1 MKAPV
6 ENKDV
11 LREGLAVGGGILMGM
26 MAASGPAAAAG
37 LTQMPLSQTDQFPLD
52 FSEPFI
58 LAGTTIVGSALIFAA
73 AVAVRYAQIQNER
86 ATLQE
91 QQQQQQQ
98 QQPIKVAEET
108 AASTTPPPPAAGGA
122 EVIAPPPQEAANES
136 VEVPPALMKAAQ
148 QEESAPWVE
157 PETPPPPPLKK
168 LEAKKEPS
176 APVTSA
182 PESPRT
188 AAQTPPTAVQPPEPI
203 AEPPAAPP
211 AGAKVAVAGEGA
223 YVMDADRAK
232 WERWSRLS
240 EEEVQAEMEREMQE
254 EEEAEQRRREDL
266 AKVEAQVKPYKI
278 DMMNRGR
285 AEIQQRARD
294 EVVSHAKK
302 VVRDH
307 FDARM
312 DEHLRRKEEEGQE
325 EAPPPVLAF
334 IPPKPTFS
342 RMDVPVSETVETEA
356 RSSFPLVRTKSEE
369 PQDTQ
374 EAHGAAAAA
383 LDSHTT
389 DTTLAIG
396 PTHVDTPP
404 PPGRAFAEPSSFP
417 SSGQQ
422 QPGSWLDLPGPPD
435 GMKVMRTTDAGD
447 LLPASELPIP
457 EEMQQ
462 RGQGEG
468 QGEAFDASRM
478 EVEVVPRDEVER
490 RKVVERRRRM
500 EFENPPPFAMDML
513 LPTQETEVS
522 EEEQQRR
529 DALQQLKDSLH
540 TTIGQPANSAQPEG
554 GSAHLDREAPTVTL
568 PQQKE
573 ATRETDRGR
582 AADKGDGE
590 EGGASAR
597 GVGGE
602 IKIVGPHSSLQEG
615 YVGRVAKETSARWY
629 FETGQFV
636 AKDKE
641 SAQWEWQA

>member
-1 MKAPV
+1 LDEAMTRARRRSLGRALLSTLLLHLLISHSIGASLPSRRPQTLTYVRVSRSPLYASQRRPPPTDGMADGQRTVPEGGRSGLVMKAPV

-285 AEIQQRARD
+285 AEIQQRSDTAT
-294 EVVSHAKK
+294 
-302 VVRDH
+302 
-307 FDARM
+307 F
-312 DEHLRRKEEEGQE
+312 LRTRK
-325 EAPPPVLAF
+325 
-334 IPPKPTFS
+334 
-342 RMDVPVSETVETEA
+342 
-356 RSSFPLVRTKSEE
+356 
-369 PQDTQ
+369 
-374 EAHGAAAAA
+374 
-383 LDSHTT
+383 
-389 DTTLAIG
+389 
-396 PTHVDTPP
+396 
-404 PPGRAFAEPSSFP
+404 
-417 SSGQQ
+417 
-422 QPGSWLDLPGPPD
+422 
-435 GMKVMRTTDAGD
+435 
-447 LLPASELPIP
+447 
-457 EEMQQ
+457 
-462 RGQGEG
+462 
-468 QGEAFDASRM
+468 
-478 EVEVVPRDEVER
+478 
-490 RKVVERRRRM
+490 
-500 EFENPPPFAMDML
+500 
-513 LPTQETEVS
+513 
-522 EEEQQRR
+522 
-529 DALQQLKDSLH
+529 
-540 TTIGQPANSAQPEG
+540 AN
-554 GSAHLDREAPTVTL
+554 VTL
-568 PQQKE
+568 SYPLSWE
-573 ATRETDRGR
+573 
-582 AADKGDGE
+582 
-590 EGGASAR
+590 
-597 GVGGE
+597 
-602 IKIVGPHSSLQEG
+602 
-615 YVGRVAKETSARWY
+615 RWQS
-629 FETGQFV
+629 T
-636 AKDKE
+636 
-641 SAQWEWQA
+641 